1 MSKTDPIADFLT
13 RIRNAAKAKH
23 RRVDIPASNV
33 KKALSQILVDKKFI
47 SGFTVLE
54 DKKQNIL
61 RLNLKYSGGKS
72 VIIGMRRISKP
83 GIRTYRGA
91 DEMPRVFGGLGIAV
105 ISTSRG
111 LMTDAQAKQQ
121 NVGGEVL
128 AYIW

>member
-47 SGFTVLE
+47 SGFAVLE

-61 RLNLKYSGGKS
+61 RLNLKYSAGKS
-72 VIIGMRRISKP
+72 VIQGMRRISKP

-105 ISTSRG
+105 ISTSKG
-111 LMTDAQAKQQ
+111 LMTDSQAKQQ
-121 NVGGEVL
+121 NIGGEVL